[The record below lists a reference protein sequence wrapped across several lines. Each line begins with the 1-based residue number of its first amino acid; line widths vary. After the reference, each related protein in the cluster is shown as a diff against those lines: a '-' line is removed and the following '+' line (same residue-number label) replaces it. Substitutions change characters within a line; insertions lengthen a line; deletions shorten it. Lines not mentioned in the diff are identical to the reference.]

1 LLTDTSTQQHAQIQE
16 LLARRQEDLERMVQ
30 LQGQLLA
37 ARAGAARVTFVDVRG
52 IGKPSNFTSETKHFA
67 SWSFKLGNFLE
78 GLLPGMRGALQW
90 AQEREE
96 AIESLDDLWNVKKL
110 SIREIVQVTGLS
122 RNLVERTV
130 AKNGWPLR
138 RPSKYL
144 TISTEELLDLHS
156 RMSLAQIAD
165 HFYISPSTV
174 SLLFKRHNIRVSGGR
189 RSSLLAGDEKEIE
202 KLWKE
207 GKKIREIAEWL
218 GVADHV
224 IAPWVGLFNNRKRTQ
239 AYHEK
244 EAENGDLGA
253 PAKDPRTV

>member
-1 LLTDTSTQQHAQIQE
+1 MAQIPRSILVSIALPYLKAGQTFGAVADA
-16 LLARRQEDLERMVQ
+16 LGIHYRRLRLALKE
-30 LQGQLLA
+30 
-37 ARAGAARVTFVDVRG
+37 AGLD
-52 IGKPSNFTSETKHFA
+52 PENFTKQTAPPLAPNSLNLLDLVEGEKQ
-67 SWSFKLGNFLE
+67 KDPNFQ
-78 GLLPGMRGALQW
+78 RQK
-90 AQEREE
+90 E

-130 AKNGWPLR
+130 AKNGWPPR

-174 SLLFKRHNIRVSGGR
+174 NLLFKRHNILVCGGR

-239 AYHEK
+239 AYHGK
-244 EAENGDLGA
+244 EAENGDPGA